1 MDVALLLI
9 DVVNPMN
16 FDGAEDLMPHAIR
29 AADAI
34 ASLKHRA
41 HVAGIPV
48 VYVNDN
54 YGRWH
59 LGFRE
64 LVAEFRAQDVPGA
77 PVIERLLPDD
87 GTDHF
92 VLKPLHSGFYGTSL
106 EVLLHVRGVRRLV
119 LTGFAGNI
127 CVFFTANDAYM
138 RGYEIAVPADCIA
151 SETREDNDYALRQM
165 ERVLGAD
172 VRPSPSL
179 DLVRRVRPKTTSWV
193 GGGTRECSL
202 R

>member
-16 FDGAEDLMPHAIR
+16 FDGAEDLMPHAMR
-29 AADAI
+29 AAEAI
-34 ASLKHRA
+34 AALKHRA
-41 HVAGIPV
+41 HVARIPI

-64 LVAEFRAQDVPGA
+64 LVTEFRAERVPGVPLIDRLA
-77 PVIERLLPDD
+77 PNER
-87 GTDHF
+87 TDHF

-106 EVLLHVRGVRRLV
+106 DVLLHVRGVRRLV

-127 CVFFTANDAYM
+127 CVFFTANDAHM
-138 RGYEIAVPADCIA
+138 RGYEIAVPADCVA
-151 SETREDNDYALRQM
+151 SETTEDNDYALRQM
-165 ERVLGAD
+165 ARVLGAD

-179 DLVRRVRPKTTSWV
+179 DLVGNGLLGNGRRT
-193 GGGTRECSL
+193 G
-202 R
+202 

>member
-9 DVVNPMN
+9 DVVNPMD

-41 HVAGIPV
+41 RVAGVPII
-48 VYVNDN
+48 YVNDN

-59 LGFRE
+59 VGFRE
-64 LVAEFRAQDVPGA
+64 LVAEFRAEGVPGV
-77 PVIERLLPDD
+77 PLIDRLVPDERR
-87 GTDHF
+87 DHY
-92 VLKPLHSGFYGTSL
+92 VLKPMHSGFYGTSL
-106 EVLLHVRGVRRLV
+106 DVLLHVSGVRRLV

-127 CVFFTANDAYM
+127 CVFFTANDAHM
-138 RGYEIAVPADCIA
+138 RGYEISVPADCVA

-165 ERVLGAD
+165 ARVLGAD
-172 VRPSPSL
+172 VTPSPSL
-179 DLVRRVRPKTTSWV
+179 ALVRNGRRSA
-193 GGGTRECSL
+193 
-202 R
+202 

>member
-9 DVVNPMN
+9 DVVNPMD
-16 FDGAEDLMPHAIR
+16 FDGAEKLMPHALR
-29 AADAI
+29 AVDAI

-41 HVAGIPV
+41 RVSGIPV

-64 LVAEFRAQDVPGA
+64 LVAEFRAQAVPGV
-77 PVIERLLPDD
+77 PLIERLLPDD
-87 GTDHF
+87 RSDHF

-106 EVLLHVRGVRRLV
+106 DVLLHVRGVRRLV

-127 CVFFTANDAYM
+127 CVFFTANDAHM
-138 RGYEIAVPADCIA
+138 RGYQVAVPSDCVA

-172 VRPSPSL
+172 VRPSTSL
-179 DLVRRVRPKTTSWV
+179 DLVNGKR
-193 GGGTRECSL
+193 G
-202 R
+202 

>member
-9 DVVNPMN
+9 DVVNPMD
-16 FDGAEDLMPHAIR
+16 FDGADALMRHAVRVI
-29 AADAI
+29 DAI
-34 ASLKHRA
+34 SALKHRA

-59 LGFRE
+59 LGFQE
-64 LVAEFRAQDVPGA
+64 LVAEFRAQGVPGV
-77 PVIERLLPDD
+77 PLIERLLPDD
-87 GTDHF
+87 RTDHF

-106 EVLLHVRGVRRLV
+106 DVLLRVRGVRRLV

-165 ERVLGAD
+165 QRVLGAD

-179 DLVRRVRPKTTSWV
+179 DLVVN
-193 GGGTRECSL
+193 GL
-202 R
+202 RNG

>member
-9 DVVNPMN
+9 DVVNPMD
-16 FDGAEDLMPHAIR
+16 FDGADALLPHALR

-41 HVAGIPV
+41 RVAGVPV

-59 LGFRE
+59 VGFHD
-64 LVAEFRAQDVPGA
+64 LVSEFRAGGVPGL
-77 PVIERLLPDD
+77 PIIERLAPQEHA
-87 GTDHF
+87 DHY

-106 EVLLHVRGVRRLV
+106 DVLLHVRRVRRLV

-138 RGYEIAVPADCIA
+138 RGYELAVPSDCIA
-151 SETREDNDYALRQM
+151 SETLEDNAYALRQM
-165 ERVLGAD
+165 ARVLGAD
-172 VRPSPSL
+172 VRPSPSI
-179 DLVRRVRPKTTSWV
+179 DLVRNGRRS
-193 GGGTRECSL
+193 E
-202 R
+202 

>member
-16 FDGAEDLMPHAIR
+16 FDGADALMPHALR

-34 ASLKHRA
+34 AVLKHRA
-41 HVAGIPV
+41 RVSGIPV

-64 LVAEFRAQDVPGA
+64 LIAEFRAESVPGV
-77 PVIERLLPDD
+77 PLIERLSPDERH
-87 GTDHF
+87 DHF

-106 EVLLHVRGVRRLV
+106 DVLLHVRGVRRLI

-127 CVFFTANDAYM
+127 CVFFTANDAHM
-138 RGYEIAVPADCIA
+138 RGYDIAVPADCIA

-165 ERVLGAD
+165 DRVLGAD
-172 VRPSPSL
+172 VRPSTSF
-179 DLVRRVRPKTTSWV
+179 DLVGNGKRS
-193 GGGTRECSL
+193 S
-202 R
+202 